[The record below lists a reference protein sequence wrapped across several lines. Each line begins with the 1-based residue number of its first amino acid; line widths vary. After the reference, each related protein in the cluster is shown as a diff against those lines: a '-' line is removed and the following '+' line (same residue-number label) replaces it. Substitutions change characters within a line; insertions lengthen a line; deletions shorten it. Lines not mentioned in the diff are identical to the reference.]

1 MKLLPEM
8 QFHVS
13 GCLVERHRTSM
24 YGRKNF
30 TFCFYFLAKLLERVG
45 LKKKVMLVIVDKI
58 SFKPDGRD

>member
-1 MKLLPEM
+1 
-8 QFHVS
+8 
-13 GCLVERHRTSM
+13 M